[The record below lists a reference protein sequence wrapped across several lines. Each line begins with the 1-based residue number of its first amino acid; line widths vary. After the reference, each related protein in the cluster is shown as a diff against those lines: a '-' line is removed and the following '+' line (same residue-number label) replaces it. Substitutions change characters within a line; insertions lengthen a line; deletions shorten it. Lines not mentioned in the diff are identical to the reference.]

1 MVLAAGLLNFRKT
14 LSSNGCTKG
23 THAGEVLIQVSS
35 RLRTRRI
42 SEENEFRSRTKRQ
55 AIYSLLG
62 KFSLWRLR
70 GEVGGDEFSNVIHG
84 LKEFTAPKY
93 IP

>member
-1 MVLAAGLLNFRKT
+1 MVLATGRLNFRKT
-14 LSSNGCTKG
+14 LGPNGCTKG

-42 SEENEFRSRTKRQ
+42 SEENKFRRRTRRQ
-55 AIYSLLG
+55 TIYSLLG

>member
-1 MVLAAGLLNFRKT
+1 MFKCCYPGFATFLRFKHHNSFSNQRLHFRKT
-14 LSSNGCTKG
+14 LGSNGSTKG
-23 THAGEVLIQVSS
+23 TNAGEVLIQVSS

-42 SEENEFRSRTKRQ
+42 SEENEFTSRTKRQ

-70 GEVGGDEFSNVIHG
+70 GEVGGDE
-84 LKEFTAPKY
+84 
-93 IP
+93 

>member
-1 MVLAAGLLNFRKT
+1 MVLATGRLNFRKT
-14 LSSNGCTKG
+14 LGSNGCTKR
-23 THAGEVLIQVSS
+23 TRAGEVLIQVSS

-42 SEENEFRSRTKRQ
+42 SEENKFRRRTRRQ
-55 AIYSLLG
+55 TIYSLLG
-62 KFSLWRLR
+62 KFSLWRLK